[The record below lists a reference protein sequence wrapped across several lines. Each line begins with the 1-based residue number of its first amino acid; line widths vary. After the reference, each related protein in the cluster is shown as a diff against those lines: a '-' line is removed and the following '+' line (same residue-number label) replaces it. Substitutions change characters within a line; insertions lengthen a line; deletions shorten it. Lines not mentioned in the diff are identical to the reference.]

1 MVRPV
6 VILCKYLSYEA
17 TGGAPVV
24 FSAEERSLRDSAL
37 FVKTPRA
44 MLPDA
49 LFVNPT
55 RDLKIWVS
63 VCHWVKRQF
72 SLSCMK
78 NASMKWHH
86 LGDIFWQKKLLEQ
99 LIC

>member
-55 RDLKIWVS
+55 RSQDLG
-63 VCHWVKRQF
+63 VCMPLGQKPIF
-72 SLSCMK
+72 TFMYEKCFNEM
-78 NASMKWHH
+78 ASF
-86 LGDIFWQKKLLEQ
+86 G
-99 LIC
+99 